1 MDEESIEGFLDK
13 KNLIAVVGASKDLEK
28 YGHRVYRDLK
38 SGGYKVYP
46 VNPNADEILGD
57 KCYPSLETLP
67 EKPDVVDVVVPPKVT
82 EEVVRD
88 CNRLGIKRVWIR
100 QGSESETAIKF
111 CKDNNIAVI
120 FEKCIMVERHRR
132 EKQ

>member
-1 MDEESIEGFLDK
+1 MDEELIEEFLDK
-13 KNLIAVVGASKDLEK
+13 KNLIAVVGASKDPEK
-28 YGHRVYRDLK
+28 YGHRVCRDLK

-120 FEKCIMVERHRR
+120 FKKCIMVERHKR
-132 EKQ
+132 E